1 MLIILPLQAGIKVC
15 LHWPSTT
22 SGSTKVPYRDMSSEA
37 RDKVRK
43 CSKSQVAIIARL
55 AAAVPNGTPVTDQS
69 IYESGGEAF
78 GAVTSCHQT
87 IQHGDTAPV
96 DIIRLKLHLANGRVL
111 CALATVLSASPSA
124 QQDYNAAPTSTG
136 EQSGFSMLTGLSVDD
151 ARAAAAQYL
160 ADTSTV
166 DLYVARYANCYRGNT
181 DVNRHAEEF
190 LLEDSALLDKI
201 LEFKCSNSAQYHMP
215 SGRGVGIDGVSN
227 EVDGVKSQG
236 GCQGSSVLVQELHK
250 LSAEQR
256 TCAANLSIS
265 KNPPV
270 TGLKLVLYMTYQPC
284 HHSGGRVPKDAMG
297 RLSYASMQHPTSC
310 SERLRDFFISTLK
323 PNGVSL
329 ELVLADVYKAIW
341 DEVCETLIFA

>member
-1 MLIILPLQAGIKVC
+1 M
-15 LHWPSTT
+15 ST
-22 SGSTKVPYRDMSSEA
+22 EA

-55 AAAVPNGTPVTDQS
+55 TASSSTDTPATNQTLPG
-69 IYESGGEAF
+69 SGVS
-78 GAVTSCHQT
+78 GAEGIETFTRCHQT
-87 IQHGDTAPV
+87 NTCGNFATV
-96 DIIRLKLHLANGRVL
+96 DSLYAIRLKLHLANGRIL
-111 CALATVLSASPSA
+111 CALTTAIPPTPTL
-124 QQDYNAAPTSTG
+124 QQQHNAAQASAG
-136 EQSGFSMLTGLSVDD
+136 EQPGSSMLIGAPVDD
-151 ARAAAAQYL
+151 VGAAAAQYL
-160 ADTSTV
+160 AGASTEAI

-190 LLEDSALLDKI
+190 LLEDSDLLGKI
-201 LEFKCSNSAQYHMP
+201 LGSKCSKDPRQMPSAGAFGIDETSNEIDNIKSPAVCQGNSALM
-215 SGRGVGIDGVSN
+215 
-227 EVDGVKSQG
+227 
-236 GCQGSSVLVQELHK
+236 QELKK
-250 LSAEQR
+250 LSGGRRAGVADMPIGR
-256 TCAANLSIS
+256 H
-265 KNPPV
+265 PPV
-270 TGLKLVLYMTYQPC
+270 ADLKLVLYMTYQPC